1 MCVWRRLPELQDEL
15 QSLLHKTEEALRQLP
30 KPPSNDAFAEIL
42 HLVSDFGRDMARH
55 LEGTPEGHGLLQT
68 LRPVQER
75 FKKAIRET
83 APDFRPIINPGSAEV
98 DIWCDSS
105 STSSKDHSRVSQPD
119 FLRAEEPDAWSVNDD
134 ERAIYVDEVMRRAQQ

>member
-1 MCVWRRLPELQDEL
+1 MRRRLPELQDEL
-15 QSLLHKTEEALRQLP
+15 QSLLQKTEEALRQLP

-83 APDFRPIINPGSAEV
+83 APDFRPIVNPRSAEV
-98 DIWCDSS
+98 DNWADSGDAS
-105 STSSKDHSRVSQPD
+105 GKERSRFSQPD
-119 FLRAEEPDAWSVNDD
+119 FLRAEEPDAWSAKDD
-134 ERAIYVDEVMRRAQQ
+134 ERAIYVDEVMQRARQ